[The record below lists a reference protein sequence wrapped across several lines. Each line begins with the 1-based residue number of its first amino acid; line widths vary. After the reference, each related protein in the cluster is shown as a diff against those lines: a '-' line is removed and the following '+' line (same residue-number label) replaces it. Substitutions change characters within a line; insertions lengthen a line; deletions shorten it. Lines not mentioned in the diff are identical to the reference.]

1 MLQKVL
7 KNIPNILTL
16 FRIVLIP
23 FIVVS
28 IMTDEYITA
37 LFFFIISGL
46 TDILDG
52 TIARKFNFITDFGKL
67 IDPLAD
73 KLTQIATLVSIVVK
87 GLIPYWI
94 LIVILLKEVIM
105 ICGASFLYGKSTVVS
120 SKWFGKLST
129 VVLYIAIFISM
140 SIKQFDLP
148 PIYET
153 INSYIYCLA
162 VVTTLFSLVMYFRT
176 FYVKDLLKI
185 DKTNCDE
192 NDKKDVQNG

>member
-7 KNIPNILTL
+7 RNIPNILTL

-23 FIVVS
+23 FIVITVMNDDY
-28 IMTDEYITA
+28 IMAIV
-37 LFFFIISGL
+37 FFVISGL
-46 TDILDG
+46 TDVLDG
-52 TIARKFNFITDFGKL
+52 CIARKFNFITDFGKL

-73 KLTQIATLVSIVVK
+73 KLTQIATLVSIVIK

-120 SKWFGKLST
+120 SRWFGKLST
-129 VVLYIAIFISM
+129 VVLYIAIFLSM
-140 SIKQFDLP
+140 SIRQFNLP

-153 INSYIYCLA
+153 INFYIYCFA
-162 VVTTLFSLVMYFRT
+162 VATTLFSLVMYFKT
-176 FYVKDLLKI
+176 FYSKDLLKKDTENK
-185 DKTNCDE
+185 DK
-192 NDKKDVQNG
+192 

>member
-1 MLQKVL
+1 MIQKAAR
-7 KNIPNILTL
+7 NIPNILTL

-28 IMTDEYITA
+28 IIRDDYILA
-37 LFFFIISGL
+37 LIFFIISGL

-52 TIARKFNFITDFGKL
+52 FIARKFNFITDFGKL

-73 KLTQIATLVSIVVK
+73 KLTQIATLISIVIK
-87 GLIPYWI
+87 ELIPYWI

-140 SIKQFDLP
+140 AIRQFSLP

-153 INSYIYCLA
+153 VNFYIYCFA
-162 VVTTLFSLVMYFRT
+162 VVTTLFSLVMYFKT
-176 FYVKDLLKI
+176 FYRKDLLK
-185 DKTNCDE
+185 
-192 NDKKDVQNG
+192 KD